1 MQVINMYSGGGGAT
15 LLSAFSLGI
24 IPFINASILID
35 LLTALLPSLEKLQRE
50 EGEMG
55 RRRILLYKK
64 LLTLIFALGQSIFL
78 IFYIK
83 PYIYD
88 STFFTFALMSLQ
100 LVTGSLI
107 IVWLTS
113 VIDNKGIG
121 NGTSIIIFTNI
132 VQTLVGKN
140 VFNSVNLSLSS
151 GVEILVLGLL
161 LALISISQTAR
172 FNIEIVSARQLTFL
186 EKTENE
192 DQNINN
198 KYATGVK
205 QLKENGLSIRLN
217 QAGIF
222 PIIIASNLLPF
233 LSYFTQSLSN
243 NISFLNNLI
252 YYLLIVGFNY
262 FYTIVFWDPEKIAEQ
277 LRKAS
282 VSLIN
287 VTPGNETVLY
297 LENVV
302 RGTSIL
308 GGMALALILV
318 LFDVLKQLINGP
330 LLNQLNISSLI
341 IVVGVAYDVQRKIRS
356 LYKTRSYSL
365 T

>member
-1 MQVINMYSGGGGAT
+1 MYSGGGGAT

-35 LLTALLPSLEKLQRE
+35 LLTALVPSLEKLQRE

-64 LLTLIFALGQSIFL
+64 LLTLIFAVGQSVIL

-83 PYIYD
+83 PYIYN
-88 STFFTFALMSLQ
+88 STFFTFALISLQ

-113 VIDNKGIG
+113 IIDNKGIG

-140 VFNSVNLSLSS
+140 VLNSVNFSFYSAI
-151 GVEILVLGLL
+151 EILILGVL

-186 EKTENE
+186 EKAESEN
-192 DQNINN
+192 QNINN

-222 PIIIASNLLPF
+222 PIIIASNILPF
-233 LSYFTQSLSN
+233 LSYLTQSLQQNS
-243 NISFLNNLI
+243 SFGFLNNVI

-262 FYTIVFWDPEKIAEQ
+262 FYTIVFWDPEKISEQ

-297 LENVV
+297 LENIV

-308 GGMALALILV
+308 GGIALSSILV
-318 LFDVLKQLINGP
+318 LFDVLKQVINGP

-356 LYKTRSYSL
+356 LYKTRSYSI

>member
-1 MQVINMYSGGGGAT
+1 MH
-15 LLSAFSLGI
+15 
-24 IPFINASILID
+24 
-35 LLTALLPSLEKLQRE
+35 
-50 EGEMG
+50 
-55 RRRILLYKK
+55 
-64 LLTLIFALGQSIFL
+64 L
-78 IFYIK
+78 IFY
-83 PYIYD
+83 
-88 STFFTFALMSLQ
+88 L
-100 LVTGSLI
+100 
-107 IVWLTS
+107 
-113 VIDNKGIG
+113 
-121 NGTSIIIFTNI
+121 
-132 VQTLVGKN
+132 
-140 VFNSVNLSLSS
+140 
-151 GVEILVLGLL
+151 
-161 LALISISQTAR
+161 
-172 FNIEIVSARQLTFL
+172 
-186 EKTENE
+186 
-192 DQNINN
+192 
-198 KYATGVK
+198 
-205 QLKENGLSIRLN
+205 
-217 QAGIF
+217 
-222 PIIIASNLLPF
+222 